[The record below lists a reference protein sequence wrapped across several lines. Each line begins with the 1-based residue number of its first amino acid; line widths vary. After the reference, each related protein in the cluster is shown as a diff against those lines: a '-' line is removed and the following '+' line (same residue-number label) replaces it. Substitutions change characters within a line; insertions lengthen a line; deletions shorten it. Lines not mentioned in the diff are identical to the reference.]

1 MSKKRALGFI
11 GTGTIGEPMAAT
23 LLRAGY
29 PLTICRHINT
39 APVERLQA
47 QGAQVVATPKDVA
60 ANSEIIIT
68 CVPDSPQVEEV
79 CLGEQGIIHGA
90 SPTSIVIDCS
100 TIAPTE
106 SQRIAA
112 TLQARQIEMLDA
124 PISGGPERA
133 ASGELAIMVGG
144 PAETFSRALPVLE
157 TLGKSVTHVGP
168 NGMGEIIKLANN
180 TIAGLLMVAIS
191 EAMTMAVKA
200 GGDAT
205 LIREVIMQ
213 SAGANFLLDQ
223 WLKDRML
230 KDAYDPGFATSLM
243 QKDLGAALETAR
255 KIGVPMM
262 MTGLAYQ
269 LYELAEGQ
277 GYSRQDYSAISKI
290 YQDAANITV
299 ATGQPRREDSEQPP
313 SQV

>member
-1 MSKKRALGFI
+1 MSQKLSLGFI

-29 PLTICRHINT
+29 PLTICHHVNT
-39 APVERLQA
+39 APIERLRS

-90 SPTSIVIDCS
+90 SSTSIVIDCS

-112 TLQARQIEMLDA
+112 TLHARQIEMLDA

-144 PAETFSRALPVLE
+144 RAETFSRALPVLK

-230 KDAYDPGFATSLM
+230 KDHYDPGFATSLM

-255 KIGVPMM
+255 TLGVPMM

-269 LYELAEGQ
+269 LYELSEGQ

-290 YQDAANITV
+290 YQDAANITI
-299 ATGQPRREDSEQPP
+299 ATGQPRRERGEQ
-313 SQV
+313 

>member
-1 MSKKRALGFI
+1 VSKKLSLGFI

-39 APVERLQA
+39 TPVERLQA

-144 PAETFSRALPVLE
+144 TAETFSRALPVLE

-230 KDAYDPGFATSLM
+230 KDTYDPGFATSLM

-255 KIGVPMM
+255 TLGVPMM